1 MPKLTLNTT
10 RNYSPNFDVRKR
22 NNKEIKFLIF
32 HYTGMSSEKNA
43 INRLTNFNSKVSCHY
58 FIKNDGKILS
68 IVPDLYVSWHSGISK
83 WKKYKSLNKTSIGIE
98 INNPGHNLNYKK
110 FSRKQ
115 IISILNLSKM
125 LTKKYRI
132 KSKNILGHSDIAPTR
147 KKDPGEKFPWEYLSK
162 NNIGIW
168 HNLSKRNLLN
178 KRKKK
183 ISNLKKNLFIQNLFK
198 IGYPQDKSI
207 NKIKY
212 SKILTKA
219 FQRRFRQE
227 LINGIIDQEC
237 LNIST
242 DLLKKF

>member
-32 HYTGMSSEKNA
+32 HYTGMTSEKNA

-183 ISNLKKNLFIQNLFK
+183 NKQFKKKSIYSKLIQNR
-198 IGYPQDKSI
+198 IPSG
-207 NKIKY
+207 
-212 SKILTKA
+212 
-219 FQRRFRQE
+219 
-227 LINGIIDQEC
+227 
-237 LNIST
+237 
-242 DLLKKF
+242 